1 MMQKDPKFMKNKNA
15 FFGDSGEQKGAGARP
30 MSHQSA
36 GSRSKASQRSEPKVT
51 AAQKFDQFISK

>member
-1 MMQKDPKFMKNKNA
+1 MMQKDPKFMKNKSA
-15 FFGDSGEQKGAGARP
+15 FFGDNGEQKGAGARP

-51 AAQKFDQFISK
+51 AAQKFD